1 LHRDGGYLEFNFDET
16 VAPLEYEISTI
27 WALNDFTQEI
37 GVRHL
42 TAQTF
47 HTHARA
53 HAHNTLKCLAAG
65 ICDTAVDRCLKRP
78 SVRCCWSRRREWSL
92 AVIDGRRTAALW
104 MKKALL
110 RSCLRALL

>member
-1 LHRDGGYLEFNFDET
+1 MHRDGGYLEFNFDET

-47 HTHARA
+47 HPPAPAPAPTPR
-53 HAHNTLKCLAAG
+53 TSLAPGTCA
-65 ICDTAVDRCLKRP
+65 TPPDRGLPRP
-78 SVRCCWSRRREWSL
+78 PPRGCWSRRREWSL